1 MTRLCAPEPVAYQI
15 EAFNPGRHDTKH
27 FRCGSD
33 SQDNFLRRTAK
44 RQQRDGYTRLY
55 VATDA
60 AQAGERWACLGFYA
74 LNAHA
79 IGVADMPVDAAPR
92 APRSNLI
99 PGVFLSHLAV
109 DARHQGKGL
118 GRILLVD
125 AMQQCQRAGQIL
137 GVRLM
142 VLDVL
147 GTAGEAQHVRL
158 HGFYASMGFRPLP
171 GHPERLFLSL
181 RALPPLP
188 S

>member
-1 MTRLCAPEPVAYQI
+1 MAYRI
-15 EAFNPGRHDTKH
+15 DAFDPGRHDTKD
-27 FRCGSD
+27 FRCGSE

-60 AQAGERWACLGFYA
+60 VQTSDPQACLGFYA
-74 LNAHA
+74 INAHA
-79 IGVADMPVDAAPR
+79 IDTADVPPGAAPR

-109 DARHQGKGL
+109 DSKQQGQGL

-142 VLDVL
+142 MLDVEAD
-147 GTAGEAQHVRL
+147 AGASKRARL
-158 HGFYASMGFRPLP
+158 LRFYRSMGFQPLP
-171 GHPERLFLSL
+171 GQPDRLFISL
-181 RALPPLP
+181 RGLPAPQ
-188 S
+188 

>member
-1 MTRLCAPEPVAYQI
+1 MPVRI
-15 EAFNPGRHDTKH
+15 EAFDPGRHDTKE
-27 FRCGSD
+27 FRIGSA

-60 AQAGERWACLGFYA
+60 AVAGKPQACLGFYA
-74 LNAHA
+74 INAHA
-79 IGVADMPVDAAPR
+79 IGVVDVPPDAAPR

-109 DARHQGKGL
+109 DRKHQGQGL

-125 AMQQCQRAGQIL
+125 AMQQCQRARQIL

-142 VLDVL
+142 MLDVAAD
-147 GTAGEAQHVRL
+147 AGESERARL
-158 HGFYASMGFRPLP
+158 KSFYASLGFRPLP
-171 GHPERLFLSL
+171 GRPERLFISLSS
-181 RALPPLP
+181 LPPLQ
-188 S
+188 SGR